1 MSPTLFAG
9 LVAGAI
15 LVAVFGV
22 ALIAMLVVRE
32 RGESRLRSRLAP
44 EVDAAADFED
54 RHPRPMVAS
63 MVRGGKA
70 IEGLVDA
77 EGESG
82 RLLMR
87 AGWRGVDQRVL
98 WYSFQGVLPILLGA
112 VSYTHLTLPTICSV

>member
-87 AGWRGVDQRVL
+87 AAAVIIKLPASAIAPPAAAEFSRV
-98 WYSFQGVLPILLGA
+98 IM
-112 VSYTHLTLPTICSV
+112 